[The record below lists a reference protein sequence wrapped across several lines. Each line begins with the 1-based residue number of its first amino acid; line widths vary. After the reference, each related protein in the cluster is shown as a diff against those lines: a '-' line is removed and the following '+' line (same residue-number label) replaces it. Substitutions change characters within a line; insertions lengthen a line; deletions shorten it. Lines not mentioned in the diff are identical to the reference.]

1 MSRVFANKAT
11 ICTRLIRQAFPSL
24 LSQPASPQV
33 EGERTLNRCGKH
45 LHLGKRLRAD
55 LPLDERDPLVL
66 PGAPHGDRSNK
77 KSPRLPVS
85 RHSSCVCAGPA
96 ERRVEAEMLVAVM
109 CVGRNAPVL
118 SLRPSY
124 ARMVRWKPLP
134 GTVCRASASLSTG

>member
-33 EGERTLNRCGKH
+33 EGKRTLNRCGKH

-66 PGAPHGDRSNK
+66 PGAPHGDRGGTLKEEVAS
-77 KSPRLPVS
+77 SPRLSTLILCLCWTS
-85 RHSSCVCAGPA
+85 RKESG
-96 ERRVEAEMLVAVM
+96 
-109 CVGRNAPVL
+109 G
-118 SLRPSY
+118 
-124 ARMVRWKPLP
+124 
-134 GTVCRASASLSTG
+134 